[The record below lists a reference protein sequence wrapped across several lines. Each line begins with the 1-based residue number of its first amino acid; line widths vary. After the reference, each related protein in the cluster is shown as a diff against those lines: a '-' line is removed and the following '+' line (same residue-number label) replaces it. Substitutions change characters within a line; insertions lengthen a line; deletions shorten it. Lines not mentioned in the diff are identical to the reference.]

1 MREKETDRKVIKA
14 VLGTKCYKSI
24 EVGEI
29 IL

>member
-1 MREKETDRKVIKA
+1 MREKEAHKKIIKA
-14 VLGTKCYKSI
+14 VLGTKYYKSL